1 MTTGAPYLA
10 QLLLRRQSLQPTCI
24 VKSRVRA
31 NSRPSPLAWAL
42 RRCCC
47 PSSFP
52 ARLVLVLPQTARAQL
67 HASSPMPR
75 RAARFVGPGE
85 HSSADIATSLR
96 SQTDEGRITHVKRFC
111 NALWPRLNTCAVFA
125 SVHGAHRLL
134 TAWCSERAH
143 STAFGASVPS
153 QLQYCRASASRTELH
168 FTCLRRRGRHAAW
181 SEGPGTATA
190 CHVISNVR
198 LRHTSASRV
207 SVIGAPHGHNCLG

>member
-125 SVHGAHRLL
+125 SVHGAQSARIAQL
-134 TAWCSERAH
+134 SGRACLASSSIVAH
-143 STAFGASVPS
+143 PPRALSFTSRVCGAGAAM
-153 QLQYCRASASRTELH
+153 QRGL
-168 FTCLRRRGRHAAW
+168 RGRAQ
-181 SEGPGTATA
+181 PRPVT
-190 CHVISNVR
+190 
-198 LRHTSASRV
+198 
-207 SVIGAPHGHNCLG
+207 